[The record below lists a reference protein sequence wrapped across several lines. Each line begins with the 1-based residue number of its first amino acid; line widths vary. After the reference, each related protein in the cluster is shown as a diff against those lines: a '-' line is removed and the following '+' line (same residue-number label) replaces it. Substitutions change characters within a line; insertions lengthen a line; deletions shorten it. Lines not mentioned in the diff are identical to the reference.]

1 MKLWFLLIPGAVA
14 TAALVLL
21 SGPES
26 TCSGSDTVT
35 IGFDIAVLVAAASA
49 IATAVAAVM
58 LRRLWPFLAA
68 VLLAILGY
76 FLVVNVVGDC
86 LA

>member
-1 MKLWFLLIPGAVA
+1 MKLWFLLVPGAVA
-14 TAALVLL
+14 MAALVLL

-26 TCSGSDTVT
+26 TCSGSDKVT

-49 IATAVAAVM
+49 LATAAAAIV

>member
-1 MKLWFLLIPGAVA
+1 MKLWFLLVPGAVA
-14 TAALVLL
+14 MAALVLL

-35 IGFDIAVLVAAASA
+35 IGFDIAVLVAAAS
-49 IATAVAAVM
+49 ILATAVAAIV

-68 VLLAILGY
+68 LLLAILGY